1 MKNRPLS
8 YATPYPLFGRDSGRK
23 HAGTLPKRSYETA
36 PSLYL
41 SRMCSPAIVIPAFL
55 RDAGCDENSPR
66 KPPNMKPIPQSD
78 TLSDNCPICF
88 QTSSKQ
94 PSGQKCCRDVAVP
107 RSPNIHQSA
116 SFRAFAFSRYVH
128 SDNRKL
134 SHSKADRPATA
145 IKTELPTH
153 NHSRRQTGNVCKPP
167 CSATEPNFSTIRTRC
182 AVYPM
187 LSRRHRQESKNRKRF
202 PRPGQA

>member
-1 MKNRPLS
+1 
-8 YATPYPLFGRDSGRK
+8 
-23 HAGTLPKRSYETA
+23 
-36 PSLYL
+36 
-41 SRMCSPAIVIPAFL
+41 MCSPAIVIPAFL

-78 TLSDNCPICF
+78 TLSDTQNIQPDASRP
-88 QTSSKQ
+88 SSKQ
-94 PSGQKCCRDVAVP
+94 PSGQKSCRDVAVP

-116 SFRAFAFSRYVH
+116 SLRAFAFSRYVH

-145 IKTELPTH
+145 IKTELPTY
-153 NHSRRQTGNVCKPP
+153 NHPRWQTGTNGQPP